1 MALTIRT
8 TMLALAFTTTTAAL
22 AQVPEAVPP
31 TTATT
36 TQAQTPAILTEQM
49 PSDQPAA
56 PAVADTPAPT
66 ATSVTPAPRASS
78 VTPAAQKP
86 VDAASLTSTVLAN
99 HSPGVYSVPA
109 THSVPEAEAKLA
121 EVAAG
126 RAVVANEYA
135 AAEAICYNKFFTN
148 ICLDKAKEKR
158 RAALV
163 SLRAIEIEANHFKR
177 EDEVARRD
185 ADLADRARKDAEDEA
200 QRLARPPDI
209 PHTPGPP
216 PKPASGPSVAER
228 IAEHNTK
235 EQRQQADD
243 AAKAGQRSANVAAFQ
258 RKQAETVKHQADL
271 AAKKAVKEADAK
283 KKADA
288 AAAAAAAS
296 AAAASAPKQ

>member
-1 MALTIRT
+1 
-8 TMLALAFTTTTAAL
+8 MLALAFSMTAAAAL
-22 AQVPEAVPP
+22 AQAPEAVPP

-36 TQAQTPAILTEQM
+36 TQAQTPAILTEPM
-49 PSDQPAA
+49 PADAPAA
-56 PAVADTPAPT
+56 SAPAPAPT
-66 ATSVTPAPRASS
+66 ASSATPPPRASS
-78 VTPAAQKP
+78 VAPAPLRA

-109 THSVPEAEAKLA
+109 THSVAEADAKVA

-135 AAEAICYNKFFTN
+135 AAEAICYNKFFTT

-185 ADLADRARKDAEDEA
+185 ADLAERARKDAEDEA
-200 QRLARPPDI
+200 QRQAKPADI

-216 PKPASGPSVAER
+216 PKPASGPSVAQR
-228 IAEHNTK
+228 IAEHDAK

-243 AAKAGQRSANVAAFQ
+243 AAKVGQRAANVAAFQ